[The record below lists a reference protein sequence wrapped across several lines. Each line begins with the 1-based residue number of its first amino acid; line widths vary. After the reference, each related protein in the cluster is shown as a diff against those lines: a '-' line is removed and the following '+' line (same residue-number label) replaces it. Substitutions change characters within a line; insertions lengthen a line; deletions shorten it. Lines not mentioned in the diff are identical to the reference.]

1 MQRLIMGVGLRQ
13 PNRSADVKL
22 VQSLLNGHR
31 PSSLAR
37 LVEDG
42 LCGALTVSAIRE
54 FQSRVVGLRDPDGV
68 VSPDGPTFG
77 ALSGGSAPQP
87 STTDP
92 AIEALDLADMARRAA
107 YDLKH
112 RFPAISFTS
121 GRRSLTDQARAMAGN
136 VVLNRQW
143 IVQTYVD
150 SPASR
155 ACQKWV
161 NEHPQATTKEAI
173 AQGLLTVLQGLPA
186 SEAGRISK
194 HLSGEAFDI
203 QPVET
208 DAEAIKAA
216 ARSLTGARFL
226 EKEGGLVRWHVQF

>member
-1 MQRLIMGVGLRQ
+1 MERLLTGVGLRQ

-22 VQSLLNGHR
+22 VQSLLNRHR

-42 LCGALTVSAIRE
+42 VCGALTLNAIRE
-54 FQSRVVGLRDPDGV
+54 FQARVLAVRDPDGV
-68 VSPDGPTFG
+68 VSPDGPTFK
-77 ALSGGSAPQP
+77 ALSGDSAPQP
-87 STTDP
+87 STTDA
-92 AIEALDLADMARRAA
+92 AIEALELADVARRAA

-112 RFPAISFTS
+112 RFPTLRFTS
-121 GRRSLTDQARAMAGN
+121 GRRSLVDQARAMAGN
-136 VVLNRQW
+136 IVLNRQW

-155 ACQKWV
+155 ACQSWV
-161 NEHPQATTKEAI
+161 NTHPQATTKDAI
-173 AQGLLTVLQGLPA
+173 AQGLLTTLQGLPA

-216 ARSLTGARFL
+216 ARGLPGARFL